1 MSLLPRLIYGHN
13 NVRTVCKC
21 RIPFASFASVSQA
34 SFQRQPNPTTIN
46 QPAIG
51 PCAVVDP
58 LAIRL
63 QRTVF
68 NYQLW
73 RNKSKKSSTRHDR
86 AKPSTEVD
94 EDEDA
99 AIDRDTES
107 DAYEALVADKHSRI
121 VKVTVNSMR
130 ADLLLKASL
139 GIARNK
145 VETMFYDSK
154 IRVNGRKLLKKSAQ
168 LEADDEID
176 VVRGPSPN
184 NPEHLIVSR
193 VEILS
198 VVPQTENLHV
208 TLRRQNSLV
217 IENYSDQP
225 SHRGSADRDP

>member
-13 NVRTVCKC
+13 YVRTVCKC
-21 RIPFASFASVSQA
+21 SIPFASFTSVSQGR
-34 SFQRQPNPTTIN
+34 FQPTQTAIN
-46 QPAIG
+46 QPTIS
-51 PCAVVDP
+51 PCAIIDP
-58 LAIRL
+58 WAAV

-68 NYQLW
+68 NHQLW
-73 RNKSKKSSTRHDR
+73 RNKSKKSSSGRRDR
-86 AKPSTEVD
+86 AKPSSEVD
-94 EDEDA
+94 EDD
-99 AIDRDTES
+99 DDTTDPDHGS

-121 VKVTVNSMR
+121 VKVTVSSMR
-130 ADLLLKASL
+130 ADLLLKAGL

-154 IRVNGRKLLKKSAQ
+154 IRVNGRKLLKKSAP

-184 NPEHLIVSR
+184 NPEHLVVSR

-198 VVPQTENLHV
+198 IVPQTENLHV

-217 IENYSDQP
+217 IENYPDQP
-225 SHRGSADRDP
+225 NRGNADRDP